1 MLKWL
6 RRRRLSEA
14 GERRLLIAMARAE
27 DELLRAHV
35 QNAIEVME
43 AVGNELPM
51 GRALELYLDEMEIDE
66 PQSTIIAQRVLA
78 RLEEEES

>member
-78 RLEEEES
+78 RLEEEEG

>member
-78 RLEEEES
+78 RREEEEG